1 MKKIC
6 AFLIIITLIS
16 ISCSSKEKAKPSADS
31 LMTMSAIDSIYSI
44 KTAYQ
49 EKNSDILRSRMEP
62 VIAENILKKLSFEKA
77 ELSFTT
83 KMVKIFTSTIEVNLN
98 WQGTWTVK
106 GKTLK
111 NRGVGVLVLQ
121 KETMKLTQID
131 GDNPFII
138 PSVKE

>member
-1 MKKIC
+1 
-6 AFLIIITLIS
+6 
-16 ISCSSKEKAKPSADS
+16 
-31 LMTMSAIDSIYSI
+31 
-44 KTAYQ
+44 
-49 EKNSDILRSRMEP
+49 MEP